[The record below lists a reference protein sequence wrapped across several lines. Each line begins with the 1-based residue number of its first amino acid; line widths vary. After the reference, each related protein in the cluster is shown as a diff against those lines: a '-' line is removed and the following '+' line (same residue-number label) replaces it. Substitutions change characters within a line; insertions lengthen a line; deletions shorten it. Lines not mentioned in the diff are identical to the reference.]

1 MLMSSSRPR
10 GVRRRLTLFRLGG
23 SLVSRPRHHLITR
36 PALPAFPSVHFPPSP
51 KTSPDFGMPRRE
63 WLRIGGLSILG
74 LSLSR
79 LGALPAK
86 AAPISTQKSP
96 SFGRAKSCIVL
107 FLSGGPPQHETFDPK
122 PDAPMEIRGT
132 FRSIPTSVPG
142 LHFCETLPHT
152 ARVADRLA
160 VIRSMTTD
168 INAHST
174 SGAFML
180 TGYVP
185 QTKAENVPAGPQD
198 WPSIA
203 SVVGALKPSERSP
216 LSSVVLPE
224 VIANDGNIV
233 WPGQNGGFM
242 GAPWH
247 PMMMKCDPTAQ
258 PMHIEGLSLADGVTS
273 ARLSERF
280 DLLEQFDAHFR
291 NGVESSAVAELGHL
305 RQKAFDV
312 LHSDA
317 SRRAFELERE
327 SPALRDKYGRH
338 KFGQSVLLAR
348 RLVEAGVRLVQV
360 NWPREGKAEVAGS
373 PLWDTHRDNAG
384 RVRDV
389 LCPQFDRT
397 FATLIADLQSR
408 GLLDET
414 LVVVMGEFGRSP
426 KINAAGGRD
435 HWGSCF
441 SVALAG
447 AGIGGG
453 QIIGASDRLGAMPA
467 SRPVGPPDL
476 AATIF
481 HLLGLDPASEFIDPI
496 GRPRRLT
503 DNGQPLR
510 ELIGA

>member
-1 MLMSSSRPR
+1 MISMRD
-10 GVRRRLTLFRLGG
+10 VRSPV
-23 SLVSRPRHHLITR
+23 SLHT
-36 PALPAFPSVHFPPSP
+36 LPAN
-51 KTSPDFGMPRRE
+51 GLRRRE
-63 WLRIGGLSILG
+63 WLRIGGLASLG
-74 LSLSR
+74 LSLSDFWR
-79 LGALPAK
+79 MPAK
-86 AAPISTQKSP
+86 AMPVSASKPA

-107 FLSGGPPQHETFDPK
+107 FLAGGPPQHETWDPK
-122 PDAPMEIRGT
+122 PDAPLEIRGT
-132 FRSIPTSVPG
+132 FRPIPTRVPG
-142 LHFCETLPHT
+142 LHLCETLPHT
-152 ARVADRLA
+152 ARVAEHLA

-180 TGYVP
+180 TGYLP

-203 SVVGALKPSERSP
+203 SVVGTLKPSERSP
-216 LSSVVLPE
+216 LASVVLPE

-242 GAPWH
+242 GPNWH
-247 PMMMKCDPTAQ
+247 PMLMKCDPTEQ
-258 PMHIEGLSLADGVTS
+258 PMRIEGMSLADGVTS
-273 ARLSERF
+273 VRFNERF
-280 DLLEQFDAHFR
+280 DLLKQLDAHFR
-291 NGVESSAVAELGHL
+291 DAVQSGAVAELDHMH
-305 RQKAFDV
+305 QKAFDV

-327 SPALRDKYGRH
+327 SPALRDNYGRH

-348 RLVEAGVRLVQV
+348 RLVEAGTRLVQV
-360 NWPREGKAEVAGS
+360 NWPREGQAEVAGS
-373 PLWDTHRDNAG
+373 PLWDTHRNNAG

-397 FATLIADLQSR
+397 FATLIADLQTR

-447 AGIGGG
+447 GGIGGG
-453 QIIGASDRLGAMPA
+453 QIIGASDRLGAFPS
-467 SRPVGPPDL
+467 SRPVTPPDL

-510 ELIGA
+510 EIIG

>member
-1 MLMSSSRPR
+1 MFTPLHSPNAP
-10 GVRRRLTLFRLGG
+10 VGG
-23 SLVSRPRHHLITR
+23 LR
-36 PALPAFPSVHFPPSP
+36 
-51 KTSPDFGMPRRE
+51 RRE
-63 WLRIGGLSILG
+63 WLRIGGLGALG
-74 LSLSR
+74 ISLQG
-79 LGALPAK
+79 LGAGRAS
-86 AAPISTQKSP
+86 AAQAAGDKGA
-96 SFGRAKSCIVL
+96 SFGRAKSCIVF
-107 FLSGGPPQHETFDPK
+107 FLSGGPPQHDTFDPK
-122 PDAPMEIRGT
+122 PDAPLEIRGT
-132 FRSIPTSVPG
+132 FRPIATNVPG
-142 LHFCETLPHT
+142 LNFCETLPHT

-185 QTKAENVPAGPQD
+185 PSKAENVPAGPQD

-203 SVVGALKPSERSP
+203 SVVGTLKPSVRSP

-224 VIANDGNIV
+224 LIHNNGNIV

-242 GAPWH
+242 GPAWH
-247 PMMMKCDPTAQ
+247 PMMIQCDPTQQ
-258 PMHIEGLSLADGVTS
+258 PMRIEGMSLTDGVTS
-273 ARLSERF
+273 VRLAERF
-280 DLLEQFDAHFR
+280 DLLQQFDAHFR
-291 NGVESSAVAELGHL
+291 DNAQSEAMATLDHMHH
-305 RQKAFDV
+305 KAFDV

-317 SRRAFELERE
+317 SRRAFEIERE
-327 SPALRDKYGRH
+327 SPALRDNYGRH
-338 KFGQSVLLAR
+338 KLGQSVLLAR

-360 NWPREGKAEVAGS
+360 NWPRESGDENIGN
-373 PLWDTHRDNAG
+373 PLWDTHQNNAG

-397 FATLIADLQSR
+397 FATLIADLESR

-441 SVALAG
+441 SVVLAG

-453 QIIGASDRLGAMPA
+453 QIVGASDHLGAFPA
-467 SRPVGPPDL
+467 SRPVSPPDL

-481 HLLGLDPASEFIDPI
+481 HLLGLDPAGEFIDPL

-510 ELIGA
+510 ELIGI

>member
-1 MLMSSSRPR
+1 M
-10 GVRRRLTLFRLGG
+10 
-23 SLVSRPRHHLITR
+23 
-36 PALPAFPSVHFPPSP
+36 PPSNYQMFA
-51 KTSPDFGMPRRE
+51 SPGLRRRE
-63 WLRIGGLSILG
+63 WLRVGGLSLLG

-79 LGALPAK
+79 LSGLSAK
-86 AAPISTQKSP
+86 AGPVLAPKTA
-96 SFGRAKSCIVL
+96 SFGRAKSCILL
-107 FLSGGPPQHETFDPK
+107 FLAGGPPQHETFDPK
-122 PDAPMEIRGT
+122 AEAPLEIRGT
-132 FRSIPTSVPG
+132 FRPIPTSVPG
-142 LHFCETLPHT
+142 MHFCETLPHT
-152 ARVADRLA
+152 ALVADHLA

-168 INAHST
+168 INSHST

-203 SVVGALKPSERSP
+203 SAVAALQPSTRSP

-224 VIANDGNIV
+224 TIANDGNIV

-242 GAPWH
+242 GPTWH
-247 PMMMKCDPTAQ
+247 PMLMKCDPTAQ
-258 PMHIEGLSLADGVTS
+258 PMSIEGLSLADGVTNV
-273 ARLSERF
+273 RLSERF
-280 DLLEQFDAHFR
+280 NLLNQLDAHFR
-291 NGVESSAVAELGHL
+291 EGVQSGAVAELGHMH
-305 RQKAFDV
+305 QKAFDV
-312 LHSDA
+312 LHSER
-317 SRRAFELERE
+317 SRRAFELELE
-327 SPALRDKYGRH
+327 SPALRDNYGRH

-360 NWPREGKAEVAGS
+360 NWPREGKTEVAGS
-373 PLWDTHRDNAG
+373 PLWDTHKNNAG

-397 FATLIADLQSR
+397 FATLIADLQTR

-414 LVVVMGEFGRSP
+414 LVVVMGEFGRTP

-453 QIIGASDRLGAMPA
+453 QIIGSSDRLGAFPS
-467 SRPVGPPDL
+467 SRPVTPPDL

-481 HLLGLDPASEFIDPI
+481 HLLGLDPASEFMDPAS
-496 GRPRRLT
+496 RPRRLT

>member
-1 MLMSSSRPR
+1 MHRVSSPLSSRPAPTNGLR
-10 GVRRRLTLFRLGG
+10 
-23 SLVSRPRHHLITR
+23 
-36 PALPAFPSVHFPPSP
+36 
-51 KTSPDFGMPRRE
+51 RRE
-63 WLRIGGLSILG
+63 WLRIGGLASLG
-74 LSLSR
+74 LSLADFWR
-79 LGALPAK
+79 MPAK
-86 AAPISTQKSP
+86 AGPVSASKPA

-107 FLSGGPPQHETFDPK
+107 FLAGGPPQHETWDPK
-122 PDAPMEIRGT
+122 PDAPLEICGT
-132 FRSIPTSVPG
+132 FRPIPTRVPG
-142 LHFCETLPHT
+142 LHLCETLPHT
-152 ARVADRLA
+152 ARVAEHLA

-180 TGYVP
+180 TGYLP

-203 SVVGALKPSERSP
+203 SVVGTLKPSERSP
-216 LSSVVLPE
+216 LASVVLPE

-242 GAPWH
+242 GPNWH
-247 PMMMKCDPTAQ
+247 PMLMKCDPTEQ
-258 PMHIEGLSLADGVTS
+258 PMRIEGLSLAEGVTS
-273 ARLSERF
+273 VRLNERF
-280 DLLEQFDAHFR
+280 DLLQQLDAHFR
-291 NGVESSAVAELGHL
+291 DGVQSGAVAELDHMH
-305 RQKAFDV
+305 QKAFEV

-327 SPALRDKYGRH
+327 SPALRDNYGRH

-348 RLVEAGVRLVQV
+348 RLVEAGTRLVQV
-360 NWPREGKAEVAGS
+360 NWPREGQAEVAGS
-373 PLWDTHRDNAG
+373 PLWDTHRNNAG
-384 RVRDV
+384 RIRDV

-453 QIIGASDRLGAMPA
+453 QIIGASDRLGAFPS
-467 SRPVGPPDL
+467 SRPVTPPDL

-481 HLLGLDPASEFIDPI
+481 HLLGLDPASEFIDPT

-510 ELIGA
+510 ELIG